1 MHHSDF
7 RFGDIFAAAFLVAFF
22 LVGPPSPAISAGALA
37 IGEPKHIEKGGVAVG
52 FAYNYA
58 SKDAAEAGALKMCLA
73 FQGAPVATRALCK
86 VVKSYENQCHSIAL
100 DPKDGTPGFGWA
112 VMTEQGKAD
121 EAALDNCRRTAGKSR
136 VEFCKVTKSACD
148 NTSTS
153 EKSPPR
159 K

>member
-7 RFGDIFAAAFLVAFF
+7 RFKDIFAAAFLVAF
-22 LVGPPSPAISAGALA
+22 LAGPPSSATAAGAVA
-37 IGEPKHIEKGGVAVG
+37 IGEPKHIAKGGVAVG
-52 FAYNYA
+52 FAYNFA
-58 SKDAAEAGALKMCLA
+58 SKDTAEIEALKLCLA
-73 FQGAPVATRALCK
+73 FKGAPATTRALCK

-136 VEFCKVTKSACD
+136 VEFCKVTKSGCD
-148 NTSTS
+148 NPGTS
-153 EKSPPR
+153 EKSPPQ

>member
-7 RFGDIFAAAFLVAFF
+7 RFKDIVSAAFLVAF
-22 LVGPPSPAISAGALA
+22 LAGSASPAISAGALA

-58 SKDAAEAGALKMCLA
+58 NKDAAEAEALKRCLA
-73 FQGAPVATRALCK
+73 FKGAPAATRVLCK
-86 VVKSYENQCHSIAL
+86 VVKSYESQCHAIAL

-112 VMTEQGKAD
+112 VMTEQAKAD

-148 NTSTS
+148 NLGTS
-153 EKSPPR
+153 EKSPPQ